1 MEERLK
7 RLRNEWKQRLSWVL
21 ICVTLVQTMVSGRVL
36 PVFASSSE
44 VYITESVS
52 ASPSDA
58 FEKIKILAGDV
69 DSDGKFSFSIEASLN
84 SDKLSKYAGEQY
96 ENNDGSGELEDW
108 VTGDG
113 DKFLPQVKFCFTL
126 ICGNEIELAD
136 NSTGNLVAE
145 NNAQIEE
152 GTPIGSYK
160 FTDKGNGRLE
170 TSFTIFKKYA
180 YAYENVSF
188 MKAFDFSA
196 SGAKEDD
203 EIEARVNPDG
213 EVELHLIGGGESP
226 EPGEESDYEL
236 IKKGPDEV
244 TGTEI
249 EYTITAKVKPPKA
262 SSSILRM
269 ASDSAVATASALTDE
284 ITLEEYIEMME
295 AKEQMSEDEEQ
306 SLEEWSDSRER
317 LENKY
322 DQLSK
327 KKKRSLRR
335 EYMSLESGDNSG
347 TADLSGKWIT
357 DTLPQGLEI
366 REVWAGQKGNG
377 GQLLATPSEYRIIEE
392 DGIYTLKYQIASA
405 SDASDYPGQ
414 KTNSSGQIV
423 EAGITVVACLTEEE
437 YERIPDYTDGVYNK
451 KFENRAS
458 LKEENGEDLKNLVD
472 SNVVSTR
479 MKLKRTLEKAGKLH
493 GHNGN
498 IVEWSI
504 DFQSILRGGIESA
517 YIIDWMEAETQ
528 DYILS
533 DGITIEG
540 DGADGSVELCDS
552 GEYFE
557 SVEPD
562 PLEFLK
568 ASPSALEKLEN
579 DSQNGNGSAQ
589 KFSYK
594 YSSSDG
600 TAAVYTAF
608 ILPVKDILNKKVT
621 IKYKTKL
628 SKKTGDSQ
636 FSDKIELNN
645 AAGFFYKT
653 ESGSGTGDWYFDYN
667 MSSQIEVEYNVV
679 EKKAGN
685 YRENEQIMHWQFEV
699 NKLGNALDDIVIRD
713 RFIDEEQQILAS
725 TFNNNQEL
733 LLKKYDRNTGSENG
747 TSVLPLLTEVKG
759 ETKGY
764 VISEIKDES
773 GKKTGEE
780 LEIHIGEV
788 SQDDFYI
795 FEIVTKVVDPQIFST
810 SNGGSVSNKA
820 VYQIYSGKVPILKEA
835 KEISASRNIPNV
847 LLKKESINVSD
858 GNNYDYEKNQIKWR
872 VTSNVCNVL
881 IKEQKITDELPVGV
895 SLAEVTSVK
904 MKDASGQEFTGEK
917 IPAATPGELPEFKFT
932 KTDSSAVIMRVAE
945 VKGVTENG
953 YSRNTVTFTF
963 RKDGSSEESYQSNDS
978 YEIEFLTDVDEKYRI
993 DEFKLQDKVTF
1004 ENEACLT
1011 GYVFAY
1017 DAESGEPI
1025 GDKKAVTAS
1034 ASAVNEG
1041 LRPYL
1046 VKDGKYIVKEG
1057 KIDWSLLVNRTAV
1070 DMSDAVITDQL
1081 IDALDLDTDS
1091 FKYYKAT
1098 VKQDGSYE
1106 NGEPV
1111 QDASNRLNLKA
1122 DESGFTITLPASPSE
1137 LSNQP
1142 FVVEFSTWLVDN
1154 SAKNNMTN
1162 DITVTRSGKE
1172 EESRESLAESANDFN
1187 LKQFVTGNR
1196 INTLMIEKYSSN
1208 SDTKKVTLP
1217 GAEFELKLMIDKD
1230 TEDPSNESIIKTTKG
1245 NGKATFMRFKRDRLY
1260 RLTETQAPL
1269 GYTKPAEPAYFVYS
1283 TDQDVIARFR
1293 EMVPDVQVCEEYM
1306 DTVPIDNTPHSGSG
1320 GNRLEF
1326 VKKGDKGETISGAVF
1341 TLKSSDDFVTR
1352 EAGSNTEGKVVFE
1365 NLDPG
1370 DYVLSEKSA
1379 AGYEISDRTE
1389 QIAIR
1394 LDSETGDYLEPEVTG
1409 ELLIKE
1415 DASYSVINAPYK
1427 TNIRFTKNTQTGE
1440 VIKAGENLRIAF
1452 QVSRLGDGGQIF
1464 RNGTEP
1470 SQSPVVVDI
1479 NSREDT
1485 RDKGFMEYLPCP
1497 EVSLDHAGFVNA
1509 ENFYDGTY
1517 LFTEKQPEDVNG
1529 ILSDNQVLQKIEVT
1543 IETDK
1548 TAARTVTF
1556 RNVTDQ
1562 DPAKHILI
1570 GSEGVEPVTEGSV
1583 IFYQPKNPADLKVEN
1598 NVPYGYIQVNKVQA
1612 EKLDGKIYLT
1622 GRSLAGAE
1630 FKVYG
1635 DKDGSPDL
1643 SAPVE
1648 VLTTQE
1654 NGNFVSD
1661 YNTLLIN
1668 TQYYLKETGCPQD
1681 FVKDSELDTV
1691 NNGGYIPFKITQDQQ
1706 TVYVGLDKKSGEI
1719 LDSGDKKMESTAGK
1733 TSLLYYNIQSATGS
1747 VRAVKNGAWYSDG
1760 GALQKKPLKGALF
1773 GLFELNAA
1781 EPYQTVE
1788 SDEDGIVM
1796 FKNVPV
1802 GQYRLRELKAPD
1814 GYVPVTGAADME
1826 MAVEVQEHTT
1836 TTTASGSTDRLEF
1849 DNVAET
1855 FRIGI
1860 NKTDADK
1867 RPLENAVFVLQAAD
1881 ENGTVTELCR
1891 MKESAGGRYSLPD
1904 PAENPELILLKDG
1917 SIWDY
1922 FTYSGV
1928 SEKTGTVDA
1937 SAARPGLYYGKD
1949 ISYQIVEKTAPAGYR
1964 TDEKVY
1970 VVDKSKAL
1978 DGTVP
1983 DHGDYVVSNDADNS
1997 SFVNSFLEEAILIQ
2011 KLIESEDGTVLSGA
2025 KGADISGFRFLLTG
2039 RDVGGTPIQERLRE
2053 EDIEGTAIIEI
2064 KDDGVYLET
2073 GKTGMILIKNVKS
2086 GTYQVKEVESSRTSE
2101 QGIYLLDPFI
2111 WNGRIETVDGVVRG
2125 GEARF
2130 TNHLKRGTIT
2140 GRKVTAP
2147 VTENS
2152 KGLEGALMGLFKED
2166 AESFT
2171 KENAYLGKTAL
2182 SGSDGIF
2189 SFEDIPYGTYL
2200 VAEITPPSGY
2210 YLNTATSYRVTLS
2223 SDTENQGTE
2232 LTRNMAAS
2240 DTTEAEEIS
2249 EIVIGD
2255 RRKSS
2260 GSHGGGGGSTSGS
2273 GSSKVPTG
2281 PGAETKPEEIVSPEN
2296 PGQENVAEENTTP
2309 PVTAPPVAVPPSDQD
2324 GAPPAVIEKDSNGG
2338 IHIEIPDDRI
2348 DHVVVKNERGQEVF
2362 RKKYENG
2369 VTIDR
2374 ELPAG
2379 NYGLISIDESGVP
2392 LGEYL
2397 FTIDE
2402 SGVPLAA
2409 LPKMGE
2415 RSVPC
2420 AVLVFIMLGGMFI
2433 LFCNRRRRRQD
2444 D

>member
-21 ICVTLVQTMVSGRVL
+21 ICVILLQTMVSGRVL
-36 PVFASSSE
+36 PVFASSSW
-44 VYITESVS
+44 VDITESVS

-58 FEKIKILAGDV
+58 FEEIKISAGNV

-84 SDKLSKYAGEQY
+84 SDNLLEYAVNQY
-96 ENNDGSGELEDW
+96 EANNGTGELKDW

-113 DKFLPQVKFCFTL
+113 DKFLPQVKFRFIISCGDKIKFT
-126 ICGNEIELAD
+126 GK
-136 NSTGNLVAE
+136 STGTLVAE
-145 NNAQIEE
+145 NNGQIPE
-152 GTPIGSYK
+152 GTPIGSYQ
-160 FTDKGNGRLE
+160 FTDKGNGKLE
-170 TSFTIFKKYA
+170 TSFTIYKEYA

-203 EIEARVNPDG
+203 EIEAKVNPDG
-213 EVELHLIGGGESP
+213 EVELSLNGGGESP
-226 EPGEESDYEL
+226 EPGEESEYEL
-236 IKKGPDEV
+236 VKKGPDKV
-244 TGTEI
+244 NGTEI

-262 SSSILRM
+262 SSSVLRV
-269 ASDSAVATASALTDE
+269 ASDSAAATAGELRDE

-295 AKEQMSEDEEQ
+295 SEEPISEDEEQ

-327 KKKRSLRR
+327 KKKRSLFR
-335 EYMSLESGDNSG
+335 EYMCQEAGGISG
-347 TADLSGKWIT
+347 TADLSGKWIV
-357 DTLPQGLEI
+357 DTLPKGLEI
-366 REVWAGQKGNG
+366 GEVWVGQKGKG
-377 GQLLATPSEYRIIEE
+377 GQLLATPSEYQIIEE

-414 KTNSSGQIV
+414 KTDSSGHIV
-423 EAGITVVACLTEEE
+423 EAGITVVARLTEEE
-437 YERIPDYTDGVYNK
+437 YESIPDYAEGVYSK

-458 LKEENGEDLKNLVD
+458 LKEENGEELKNLVD
-472 SNVVSTR
+472 SNMISTG
-479 MKLKRTLEKAGKLH
+479 MELNRTLKKAGKLH

-498 IVEWSI
+498 IVEWTI
-504 DFQSILRGGIESA
+504 NFQSILRGGIESA
-517 YIIDWMEAETQ
+517 YIIDWTESEAQ

-540 DGADGSVELCDS
+540 DEADSKVELHDS
-552 GEYFE
+552 GEDFE
-557 SVEPD
+557 SEEVD

-568 ASPSALEKLEN
+568 ASPSALEVLEN

-594 YSSSDG
+594 YRSSDG
-600 TAAVYTAF
+600 TATVYTAF

-628 SKKTGDSQ
+628 SEKTGDSQ

-653 ESGSGTGDWYFDYN
+653 EKGSGTGSGDWYFDYN
-667 MSSQIEVEYNVV
+667 MNNQIEVEYNVV
-679 EKKAGN
+679 EKTAGN
-685 YRENEQIMHWQFEV
+685 YIENKQIMSWKFEV
-699 NKLGNALDDIVIRD
+699 NKLGNALDDIVIKD
-713 RFIDEEQQILAS
+713 GFNDAEQQILAS
-725 TFNNNQEL
+725 TFNDKQEL
-733 LLKKYDRNTGSENG
+733 VLIKYDRDTGDEKG
-747 TSVLPLLTEVKG
+747 TFALPRLTEVTDG
-759 ETKGY
+759 STGY
-764 VISEIKDES
+764 VISEVRNDH
-773 GKKTGEE
+773 GKGIGEE
-780 LEIHIGEV
+780 LEIHIGKV
-788 SQDDFYI
+788 SQEDFYI
-795 FEIVTKVVDPQIFST
+795 FEIITKVVDPQIFNT
-810 SNGGSVSNKA
+810 SKGGSVTNKA
-820 VYQIYSGKVPILKEA
+820 EYQLYQNDKQVFEKE
-835 KEISASRNIPNV
+835 KEISASRDIPNV
-847 LLKKESINVSD
+847 LLKKESINFSS

-872 VTSNVCNVL
+872 ITTNLSNVL

-904 MKDASGQEFTGEK
+904 MKDGSGKEVSGEK
-917 IPAATPGELPEFKFT
+917 VPAATPAELPEFRFT
-932 KTDSSAVIMRVAE
+932 KTDSSAVIMRVVE
-945 VKGVTENG
+945 EKNSTENG
-953 YSRNTVTFTF
+953 YSRNIVTFTF
-963 RKDGSSEESYQSNDS
+963 REEGASEKSYQSNDS

-1004 ENEACLT
+1004 KNNACLT
-1011 GYVFAY
+1011 GCVFAY
-1017 DAESGEPI
+1017 DAESGEAI
-1025 GDKKAVTAS
+1025 GGETAVS
-1034 ASAVNEG
+1034 AEAEAVNEG

-1046 VKDGKYIVKEG
+1046 VKDGKYIAEEG
-1057 KIDWSLLVNRTAV
+1057 KIDWSLIINRTAV
-1070 DMSDAVITDQL
+1070 DMSEVVITDHL
-1081 IDALDLDTDS
+1081 IDALDLNTDS
-1091 FKYYKAT
+1091 FEFYRAT

-1106 NGEPV
+1106 KGEPV
-1111 QDASNRLNLKA
+1111 YDASNQLNLKA
-1122 DESGFTITLPASPSE
+1122 DESGFTITLPATPSE

-1154 SAKNNMTN
+1154 TAKNNMTN

-1172 EESRESLAESANDFN
+1172 EGSRQSLAESANDFN

-1196 INTLMIEKYSSN
+1196 INTLMIEKFSSN

-1217 GAEFELKLMIDKD
+1217 GAEFELKLIKKMD
-1230 TEDPSNESIIKTTKG
+1230 TENPGNESIIKTTKG
-1245 NGKATFMRFKRDRLY
+1245 NGKATFMRFERDSLY
-1260 RLTETQAPL
+1260 RLTEIKAPP
-1269 GYTKPAEPAYFVYS
+1269 GYTKLAEPAYFVYS
-1283 TDQDVIARFR
+1283 TNQDVITKFR
-1293 EMVPDVQVCEEYM
+1293 EMVPDVQVCGEYM
-1306 DTVPIDNTPHSGSG
+1306 NTVSIDNTPHSGSA

-1341 TLKSSDDFVTR
+1341 TLESSGGFVKR
-1352 EAGSNTEGKVVFE
+1352 EAKSDTNGKVVFE

-1370 DYVLSEKSA
+1370 VYKLIEKSA
-1379 AGYEISDRTE
+1379 AGYEISDKEE
-1389 QIAIR
+1389 QIEIR
-1394 LDSETGDYLEPEVTG
+1394 LDPDTGDYLEPEMTG

-1415 DASYSVINAPYK
+1415 DASYSAINAPYK
-1427 TNIRFTKNTQTGE
+1427 TNIRFTKNAQTGE
-1440 VIKAGENLRIAF
+1440 VLKAGKNLRVAF
-1452 QVSRLGDGGQIF
+1452 YVSRLGDGGQIF
-1464 RNGTEP
+1464 KNEMEP
-1470 SQSPVVVDI
+1470 SQSPVVADI

-1497 EVSLDHAGFVNA
+1497 EVCLDDAGFVNA

-1517 LFTEKQPEDVNG
+1517 LFTEKQPEDING
-1529 ILSDNQVLQKIEVT
+1529 VLSDNQVLQKIEVT
-1543 IETDK
+1543 IETDE

-1556 RNVTDQ
+1556 RNVTAQ
-1562 DPAKHILI
+1562 DPAQHIVI
-1570 GSEGVEPVTEGSV
+1570 GSQEVEAVTEDSIV
-1583 IFYQPKNPADLKVEN
+1583 FYQPKNPADLKVEN

-1622 GRSLAGAE
+1622 GKSLAGAE
-1630 FKVYG
+1630 FTVYG
-1635 DKDGSPDL
+1635 DKGGSPDL
-1643 SAPVE
+1643 LAPVE

-1661 YNTLLIN
+1661 YNTLLLN

-1706 TVYVGLDKKSGEI
+1706 TVYVGLDKKSGEV
-1719 LDSGDKKMESTAGK
+1719 LNSGDKKMESISGK

-1747 VRAVKNGAWYSDG
+1747 VKAVKNGAWYSYG

-1773 GLFELNAA
+1773 GLFEANAA
-1781 EPYQTVE
+1781 EPYATVE

-1802 GQYRLRELKAPD
+1802 GQYRLREMKAPD
-1814 GYVPVTGAADME
+1814 GFVPVTGAADME

-1836 TTTASGSTDRLEF
+1836 ATAASGSTDRLEF
-1849 DNVAET
+1849 DNAAET

-1891 MKESAGGRYSLPD
+1891 LKESAGGRHSLPD
-1904 PAENPELILLKDG
+1904 PAENPELILLKDS

-1928 SEKTGTVDA
+1928 TETAGTVDA
-1937 SAARPGLYYGKD
+1937 SAAQPVLYYGRD
-1949 ISYQIVEKTAPAGYR
+1949 ISYQIVEKMAPAGYR
-1964 TDEKVY
+1964 ADENVY
-1970 VVDKSKAL
+1970 VIDKQKAL
-1978 DGTVP
+1978 GGTGA
-1983 DHGDYVVSNDADNS
+1983 DHGEYVISNDADGS
-1997 SFVNSFLEEAILIQ
+1997 SFVNSLLEEAILIQ
-2011 KLIESEDGTVLSGA
+2011 KLVEAEDGTILSGA
-2025 KGADISGFRFLLTG
+2025 DGADISGFRFLLTG

-2053 EDIEGTAIIEI
+2053 KDIEGAAIIEI

-2073 GKTGMILIKNVKS
+2073 GKAGAILIKNVKS
-2086 GTYQVKEVESSRTSE
+2086 GSYQVKEVESRRTSE
-2101 QGIYLLDPFI
+2101 QGTYLLDPFI
-2111 WNGRIETVDGVVRG
+2111 WNGRIETVDGIVRG

-2171 KENAYLGKTAL
+2171 KENVYLGKTAL
-2182 SGSDGIF
+2182 SGSDGVF
-2189 SFEDIPYGTYL
+2189 RFEDIPYGIYL

-2223 SDTENQGTE
+2223 SDMENQGIE
-2232 LTRNMAAS
+2232 LTKNTADS
-2240 DTTEAEEIS
+2240 DMTEAAELR

-2255 RRKSS
+2255 RRKST
-2260 GSHGGGGGSTSGS
+2260 GSHGGGGGSASGG
-2273 GSSKVPTG
+2273 GSSKVPAG
-2281 PGAETKPEEIVSPEN
+2281 PGAETKTEETPSPES
-2296 PGQENVAEENTTP
+2296 PGEENTAPPSETP
-2309 PVTAPPVAVPPSDQD
+2309 PAVTVPSKQ
-2324 GAPPAVIEKDSNGG
+2324 GEMPPAVIGKAPNGG
-2338 IHIEIPDDRI
+2338 IHVEIPDDRI
-2348 DHVVVKNERGQEVF
+2348 DHVVVKNGQGEEVF

-2379 NYGLISIDESGVP
+2379 NYGLTIIDSNDVP

-2415 RSVPC
+2415 RAVPC
-2420 AVLVFIMLGGMFI
+2420 SALVLIMLGGMFI
-2433 LFCNRRRRRQD
+2433 LFCNRRKYRKD
-2444 D
+2444 DGLI